1 MKSIDELAELFKK
14 LPGVGPRQARR
25 FVYHLLTASRDEAA
39 RIAALIK
46 SMHEE
51 TLVCTECHRFFPKD
65 LKENR
70 LCKECRDH
78 SRDATLLAIVPRDS
92 DREAIEKSGTYKG
105 YYFIL
110 GGSVPVL
117 GDHPEKRIRLPALLT
132 LIKKRKAMGLKEIII
147 AMDANPEGDHTAE
160 FLASCLEPL
169 VKEFSLTIT
178 TLGRGLSTG
187 TELEYADSD
196 TIKNAFG
203 NRLKI

>member
-25 FVYHLLTASRDEAA
+25 FVYHLLTASRDEAT
-39 RIAALIK
+39 RIATLIK

-51 TLVCTECHRFFPKD
+51 TLVCAECHRFFPRD
-65 LKENR
+65 LKDNR
-70 LCKECRDH
+70 LCKECRDET
-78 SRDATLLAIVPRDS
+78 RDTSLLAIVPRDS
-92 DREAIEKSGTYKG
+92 DREAIEKSGTYRG

-147 AMDANPEGDHTAE
+147 AMDANPEGDHTGE
-160 FLASCLEPL
+160 FLVSRLESIAN
-169 VKEFSLTIT
+169 EFSLTIT